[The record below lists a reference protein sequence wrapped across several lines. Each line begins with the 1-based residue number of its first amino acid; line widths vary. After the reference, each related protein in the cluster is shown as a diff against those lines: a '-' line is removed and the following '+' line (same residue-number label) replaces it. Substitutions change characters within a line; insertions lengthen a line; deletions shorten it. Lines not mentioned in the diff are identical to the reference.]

1 MTFPCFAD
9 DYQGLSAAVLAA
21 TLGAVPDTGIPMN
34 EHRILVL
41 GSGPHRVCI
50 AEMLAF
56 AIAFESRGM
65 ASEARQNI
73 YLADDDGIVTLDS
86 PHADSEE
93 DEMREVLLYSKDM
106 PHLTDINMVR
116 SSCICRLSCQ
126 AQSCYVHWNAWRNRV
141 YVHRVSMA
149 VILPIC

>member
-1 MTFPCFAD
+1 MKRVGLCRMVFPCFAD

-21 TLGAVPDTGIPMN
+21 TLGAVPDTGIALKD
-34 EHRILVL
+34 HRILVL

-50 AEMLAF
+50 AEMISS
-56 AIAFESRGM
+56 AIALETRGM

-73 YLADDDGIVTLDS
+73 YLADDDGVVTPNS

-106 PHLTDINMVR
+106 PHLTDINV
-116 SSCICRLSCQ
+116 
-126 AQSCYVHWNAWRNRV
+126 V
-141 YVHRVSMA
+141 
-149 VILPIC
+149 

>member
-1 MTFPCFAD
+1 MVFPCFAD

-21 TLGAVPDTGIPMN
+21 TLGAVPDTGIA
-34 EHRILVL
+34 LVL

-50 AEMLAF
+50 AEMISS
-56 AIAFESRGM
+56 AIALETRGM

-73 YLADDDGIVTLDS
+73 YLADDDGVVTPNS

-106 PHLTDINMVR
+106 PHLTDINV
-116 SSCICRLSCQ
+116 
-126 AQSCYVHWNAWRNRV
+126 V
-141 YVHRVSMA
+141 
-149 VILPIC
+149 